1 MTEQN
6 QLQNMFFS
14 KDIITN
20 LHKIVQQ
27 QTNTTAASKEDKQE
41 IVNILVKNM
50 KTVYK
55 SLDLSKINN
64 IHNYDYKKVIEDI
77 IEINKLNINEN
88 DLNKVMPITLDL
100 IEWLIKFQKI
110 N

>member
-1 MTEQN
+1 MAEQN

-27 QTNTTAASKEDKQE
+27 QTNTSSASKEDKQE

-55 SLDLSKINN
+55 SLDLSKINTHYMHRRRLRKEKMVLRYGEV
-64 IHNYDYKKVIEDI
+64 IFLCARDFDY
-77 IEINKLNINEN
+77 N
-88 DLNKVMPITLDL
+88 
-100 IEWLIKFQKI
+100 
-110 N
+110 

>member
-1 MTEQN
+1 MTTKKEVLIKKYIDYQN
-6 QLQNMFFS
+6 QMKQ
-14 KDIITN
+14 II
-20 LHKIVQQ
+20 
-27 QTNTTAASKEDKQE
+27 DC
-41 IVNILVKNM
+41 NILP
-50 KTVYK
+50 
-55 SLDLSKINN
+55 SLDDFDILDILLYFNLYFN
-64 IHNYDYKKVIEDI
+64 IGQPDYKKVIEDI

>member
-1 MTEQN
+1 MKQ
-6 QLQNMFFS
+6 
-14 KDIITN
+14 II
-20 LHKIVQQ
+20 
-27 QTNTTAASKEDKQE
+27 DC
-41 IVNILVKNM
+41 NILP
-50 KTVYK
+50 
-55 SLDLSKINN
+55 SLDDFDILDILLYFNLYFN
-64 IHNYDYKKVIEDI
+64 IGQPDYKKVIEDI

>member
-1 MTEQN
+1 MTTKKEILIKKYIDYQN
-6 QLQNMFFS
+6 QMKQ
-14 KDIITN
+14 II
-20 LHKIVQQ
+20 
-27 QTNTTAASKEDKQE
+27 DC
-41 IVNILVKNM
+41 NILP
-50 KTVYK
+50 
-55 SLDLSKINN
+55 SLDDFDILDILLYFNLYFN
-64 IHNYDYKKVIEDI
+64 IGQPDYKKVIEDI

>member
-1 MTEQN
+1 MTTKKEILIKKYFDYQN
-6 QLQNMFFS
+6 QMKQ
-14 KDIITN
+14 II
-20 LHKIVQQ
+20 
-27 QTNTTAASKEDKQE
+27 DC
-41 IVNILVKNM
+41 NILP
-50 KTVYK
+50 
-55 SLDLSKINN
+55 SLDDFDILDILLYFNLYFN
-64 IHNYDYKKVIEDI
+64 IGQPDYKKVIEDI